1 MVYRTNVMIITHIRA
16 IIQLIRID
24 LSFAAGICVVIGE
37 IVASGGFPSIYSIV
51 LGFMVGFFVSTSAL
65 ILNDYFDIE
74 IDKINVPTRPL
85 PSGMIKPY
93 EVVLLSII
101 TTLIGFV
108 SAFFIGYNALIVAV
122 VFWIIGFLYNWK
134 FKRTGLPGN
143 LMVSSSVAVTF
154 ILGGIAVGKP
164 WAPVVWC
171 FSLIAFF
178 IDLGEEI
185 ASDAMDMA
193 GDAKINSRSIALSRG
208 KDAAL
213 KISAV
218 SFGVVVFVSFIPV
231 IFRWLGIVYIGMIL
245 FMDALI
251 IFSTFKLLNSHT
263 LEEGRRYTRMI
274 YLGATV
280 GLVGFIIGQ
289 ILV

>member
-1 MVYRTNVMIITHIRA
+1 MNLIITAPKIKA
-16 IIQLIRID
+16 IIQLIRVD

-37 IVASGGFPSIYSIV
+37 IVAFGGFPSIYSIIF
-51 LGFMVGFFVSTSAL
+51 GFIVGFFVSTSAL

-85 PSGMIKPY
+85 PSGIIKPY
-93 EVVLLSII
+93 EVILLSMI
-101 TTLIGFV
+101 TTLIGLTA
-108 SAFFIGYNALIVAV
+108 AFFIGYIVLVVAI

-154 ILGGIAVGKP
+154 ILGGIVVGKP
-164 WAPVVWC
+164 WSAVVWC
-171 FSLIAFF
+171 FSIIAFF

-208 KDAAL
+208 KDRAL
-213 KISAV
+213 KIAGV
-218 SFGVVVFVSFIPV
+218 SFVLVVFVSFIPV
-231 IFRWLGIVYIGMIL
+231 IFSWLGTAYLVMII

-251 IFSTFKLLNSHT
+251 IFSTYKLLKSQT
-263 LEEGRRYTRMI
+263 LEEGRRYTRII
-274 YLGATV
+274 YLGATL
-280 GLVGFIIGQ
+280 GLIGFIIGQ
-289 ILV
+289 ILI

>member
-1 MVYRTNVMIITHIRA
+1 MIIAQRIKA
-16 IIQLIRID
+16 IIQIIRVD

-37 IVASGGFPSIYSIV
+37 IVAFGGFPHVYSII
-51 LGFMVGFFVSTSAL
+51 LGFMVGFFISTSAL

-93 EVVLLSII
+93 EVVLLSIV
-101 TTLIGFV
+101 TTFIGLV
-108 SAFFIGYNALIVAV
+108 SAFFIGRTALIMAVA
-122 VFWIIGFLYNWK
+122 FWIIGLLYNWK

-164 WAPVVWC
+164 WNPAVWC
-171 FSLIAFF
+171 FSIIAFF

-213 KISAV
+213 KIAGI
-218 SFGVVVFVSFIPV
+218 SFALVVFVSFIPV
-231 IFRWLGIVYIGMIL
+231 VFGWLGIVYLCMIL

-251 IFSTFKLLNSHT
+251 IFSTYKLLKSQT
-263 LEEGRRYTRMI
+263 LEEGRHYTRMI

-289 ILV
+289 II

>member
-1 MVYRTNVMIITHIRA
+1 MTVTQKIKAV
-16 IIQLIRID
+16 IQLIRVD

-37 IVASGGFPSIYSIV
+37 IVAVGGFPSTYNLI
-51 LGFMVGFFVSTSAL
+51 LGFMVGFFISTSAL

-85 PSGMIKPY
+85 PSGVIKPS
-93 EVVLLSII
+93 EVILLSVI
-101 TTLIGFV
+101 TTFIGLAA
-108 SAFFIGYNALIVAV
+108 AFFISYAALIVAA

-164 WAPVVWC
+164 WSAVVWC
-171 FSLIAFF
+171 FGLIAFF
-178 IDLGEEI
+178 VDLGEEI

-193 GDAKINSRSIALSRG
+193 GDAKINSRSIAISRG
-208 KDAAL
+208 KENAL
-213 KISAV
+213 KISAA
-218 SFGVVVFVSFIPV
+218 SFAVVVFASFIPV
-231 IFRWLGIVYIGMIL
+231 IFGWLGTVYIVMIL

-251 IFSTFKLLNSHT
+251 IFSTFKLLKSQT
-263 LEEGRRYTRMI
+263 LKEGRRYTRII
-274 YLGATV
+274 YLGATL
-280 GLVGFIIGQ
+280 GLVGFIVGQ
-289 ILV
+289 VMV

>member
-1 MVYRTNVMIITHIRA
+1 MITAPKIKA
-16 IIQLIRID
+16 FIQLLRVD
-24 LSFAAGICVVIGE
+24 LSFAAGICVAIGE
-37 IVASGGFPSIYSIV
+37 IVAFGGFPSIYSLT
-51 LGFMVGFFVSTSAL
+51 LGFIVGFFISTSAL

-93 EVVLLSII
+93 EVILLSII
-101 TTLIGFV
+101 TTLIGLV
-108 SAFFIGYNALIVAV
+108 SAFFIGYTALIVAL

-164 WAPVVWC
+164 WSAVVWC

-193 GDAKINSRSIALSRG
+193 GDAKINSRSIALSMG
-208 KDAAL
+208 KDSAL
-213 KISAV
+213 KIAGV
-218 SFGVVVFVSFIPV
+218 SFAVVVFLGFIPV
-231 IFRWLGIVYIGMIL
+231 IFGWLGTTYLVMIL
-245 FMDALI
+245 FIDVLI
-251 IFSTFKLLNSHT
+251 IFSTYKLLKSQN
-263 LEEGRRYTRMI
+263 LEEGRRYTRII

-289 ILV
+289 ILI

>member
-1 MVYRTNVMIITHIRA
+1 MDSMIIAQRIKA
-16 IIQLIRID
+16 IIQIIRVD

-37 IVASGGFPSIYSIV
+37 IVAFGGFPHVYSII
-51 LGFMVGFFVSTSAL
+51 LGFMVGFFISTSAL

-93 EVVLLSII
+93 EVVLLSIV
-101 TTLIGFV
+101 TTFIGLV
-108 SAFFIGYNALIVAV
+108 SAFFIGRTALIMAVA
-122 VFWIIGFLYNWK
+122 FWIIGLLYNWK

-164 WAPVVWC
+164 WNPAVWC
-171 FSLIAFF
+171 FSIIAFF

-213 KISAV
+213 KIAGI
-218 SFGVVVFVSFIPV
+218 SFALVVFVSFIPV
-231 IFRWLGIVYIGMIL
+231 VFGWLGIVYLCMIL

-251 IFSTFKLLNSHT
+251 IFSTYKLLKSQT
-263 LEEGRRYTRMI
+263 LEEGRHYTRMI

-289 ILV
+289 II

>member
-1 MVYRTNVMIITHIRA
+1 MGLMIISQKINA
-16 IIQLIRID
+16 IIQLIRVD

-37 IVASGGFPSIYSIV
+37 IVAFGGFPSIYSIM
-51 LGFMVGFFVSTSAL
+51 LGFIVGFFVSTSAL

-74 IDKINVPTRPL
+74 IDKINRPKRPL

-93 EVVLLSII
+93 EVVLLSVI
-101 TTLIGFV
+101 TTLIGLV
-108 SAFFIGYNALIVAV
+108 SAFLISYTALIVAS

-164 WAPVVWC
+164 WSPVVWC

-178 IDLGEEI
+178 VDLGEEI

-208 KDAAL
+208 KDTAL
-213 KISAV
+213 KIAGV
-218 SFGVVVFVSFIPV
+218 SFAAVVFVSFIPV
-231 IFRWLGIVYIGMIL
+231 IFGWLGTVYLVMIL
-245 FMDALI
+245 FMDSLI
-251 IFSTFKLLNSHT
+251 IFSTYKLLKSQT
-263 LEEGRRYTRMI
+263 LEEGRYYARML

-289 ILV
+289 IIV